1 MKVVPKVSN
10 LTTPSTIE
18 VASSKMLEWVCESR
32 GVLNLSL
39 FESLDDWD
47 ERRVRLATGDDDT
60 LDTISFPMED
70 QWDICKR
77 INTQQR
83 SKCTD
88 TRHEHQLD

>member
-10 LTTPSTIE
+10 LTTRSTME

-32 GVLNLSL
+32 GVLNLSR

-47 ERRVRLATGDDDT
+47 ERWVRLATGDDDT
-60 LDTISFPMED
+60 SNTISFPLED
-70 QWDICKR
+70 RRDIWRR